1 MTSETDLV
9 DSPETEELEKKS
21 LDLKVDVSSP
31 SACQR
36 HVVVTIAREDIER
49 YMDEAY
55 SEMMPRANVPGFRP
69 GRAPRKLVESHFR
82 KDVAGQIKGSLLLDS
97 MSQVTEDQ
105 DFSAISEPDFD
116 FDAVEVPEEG
126 PMTFEF
132 DIEVRPEFEMPKWKG
147 LKLEKP
153 SKEFGKEDVDEHL
166 GTLLE
171 RYAVLEPHEGKAE
184 LGDHLICNVSFKFNE
199 KEVASTEE
207 LSIRLRPTVSF
218 IDGEIEGFDELMQ
231 GVEAGVKKSTKVKL
245 STEAYEEELRGEEV
259 DAEFE
264 VLEIKRSKLPA
275 LNEGMLSKIGGF
287 SNEGE
292 LRDAVQSELERQL
305 AYSQNK
311 RTREQITE
319 LLTESAS
326 WELPPEL
333 LKRQASRELERALM
347 ELRSSGFGEEDI
359 RAHENWLRQNSQES
373 TAKALKEHF
382 ILERIAEDEGLE
394 ASDEDYDREI
404 MMIAMQSNESPRA
417 VRSRIEKRGMMDALR
432 NQIIERMAIS
442 KITDEA
448 TFQETEY
455 KPNTSTR
462 SAVHFAIAGEEPA
475 EIPEAKHSEGES
487 LQQPVDHT

>member
-1 MTSETDLV
+1 MSETDLV
-9 DSPETEELEKKS
+9 ENPETDEEKKP
-21 LDLKVDVSSP
+21 LDLKVDVTSP

-36 HVVVTIAREDIER
+36 HLVVTISRPDIDR
-49 YMDEAY
+49 YLDEAY
-55 SEMMPRANVPGFRP
+55 SEMMPRASVPGFRP

-132 DIEVRPEFEMPKWKG
+132 DIEVRPEFDMPKWKG
-147 LKLEKP
+147 LKLDKP
-153 SKEFGKEDVDEHL
+153 TKEFGKEEIDGHL
-166 GTLLE
+166 GTILD
-171 RYAVLEPHEGKAE
+171 RYAVVEPHEGKAE
-184 LGDHLICNVSFKFNE
+184 LGDYLICNATFKFKD
-199 KEVASTEE
+199 KEVSKAEE
-207 LSIRLRPTVSF
+207 LEIRLRPTISF
-218 IDGEIEGFDELMQ
+218 TDGELEDFDKLME
-231 GVEAGVKKSTKVKL
+231 GVEANAKKSAKVKL
-245 STEAYEEELRGEEV
+245 GTDAYDEELRGEDV
-259 DAEFE
+259 DVEFE
-264 VLEIKRSKLPA
+264 VLEIKRSKLPD
-275 LNEGMLSKIGGF
+275 LNEGMLKKLGSF
-287 SNEGE
+287 ENEGE
-292 LRDAVQSELERQL
+292 LRDAVKSELERQL
-305 AYSQNK
+305 SYHQNK
-311 RTREQITE
+311 RTREQITD

-382 ILERIAEDEGLE
+382 ILERIAEDEDLE
-394 ASDEDYDREI
+394 ATDEDYDREI
-404 MMIAMQSNESPRA
+404 MMMALQSNESPRA

-432 NQIIERMAIS
+432 NQIIERMAIT

-448 TFQETEY
+448 TFNETEY
-455 KPNTSTR
+455 EPGTATR
-462 SAVHFAIAGEEPA
+462 AAVYFAIAGEAPA
-475 EIPEAKHSEGES
+475 DIPEAKHGEDEA
-487 LQQPVDHT
+487 LPQPVDHS